1 MTQRYGKKTI
11 YGRALNNSTPPAGF
25 TLVELI
31 VVMVIAAIL
40 ATGVV
45 ISYTNPTAKVKTVAF
60 GLLGDINLARSEAV
74 NRNKDVLVDFTLGAR
89 DGYLICLDTNS
100 DKDCNDEAA
109 DDIIKEVLFREE
121 VQFYDCTSAPPFPE
135 GGPTKTS
142 AGTTLAGKNGL
153 IFGGPNYIKMQP
165 DGTSS
170 DNGSII
176 IYHPAPQNPQKV
188 KGDSYGA
195 VISSASTGRIRLMRW
210 RNGKGW
216 SKK

>member
-1 MTQRYGKKTI
+1 MCQLFRYKV
-11 YGRALNNSTPPAGF
+11 LNVSISSSGF
-25 TLVELI
+25 TLIELM
-31 VVMVIAAIL
+31 VVMTIVCIL

-45 ISYTNPTAKVKTVAF
+45 ISYTNPTAKVKSAAF
-60 GLLGDINLARSEAV
+60 SILGDINLARSEAV
-74 NRNKDVLVDFTLGAR
+74 NRNEDVLVDFTLGTK
-89 DGYLICLDTNS
+89 DGYLICRDTNA
-100 DKDCNDEAA
+100 DKDCNDEIA
-109 DDIIKEVLFREE
+109 DDVIKEVVFREE
-121 VQFYDCTSAPPFPE
+121 VQFYDCTSAPPFPVD
-135 GGPTKTS
+135 GPTKTS

-176 IYHPAPQNPQKV
+176 IYHPAAGNPQRV
-188 KGDSYGA
+188 KGNPYTA